1 MPPFPFQSLF
11 TDPPQR
17 RQVSGPGA
25 SADWRIKPTS
35 LLDDDADPRF
45 PAFQQAWQQGAD
57 LGELFGP
64 SPFALH
70 GIVAPSGGDNT
81 RPDVAKVQTLL
92 GKVGYLDLG
101 QDGPSGYANP
111 ATDTAIR
118 KFQKDKGLA
127 VDGVLKPGGPTITAL
142 GGLLGGTTPASSTAQ
157 PKSLFGEFNES
168 AAPQAS
174 IGQAEGDWMDQMNR
188 PGWASD
194 PRHPGRP
201 TLPFGSPLGAD
212 RWAASSMANA
222 LLGRSDYQD
231 AIKHFQGEI
240 ARDRAASMPHLAAVH
255 EEMTARNPDLADRF
269 ATQMRAAGLTEE
281 GQPPSRED
289 GSSPDSGPGW
299 YRDKDGRLVIII
311 TKPGDGG
318 NGTGSGQGGNGNDGG
333 DQIPIDTVPGNQ
345 ESKDNGQCRQ
355 LRVNAANA
363 ELHHKYTAERF
374 HEVATQVE
382 MVRKRLDD
390 AIAKRDSTIGDA
402 LGSAAADCLAAAA
415 TAGATT
421 KGKWP
426 AKLSAAAIACI
437 KANLKPE
444 KGFDLGEILSH
455 DDDVGQIERDLA
467 EAVES
472 QKLMLK
478 ELEAAGT
485 AMQEAQGALSQAGCS
500 NEGVS

>member
-1 MPPFPFQSLF
+1 M
-11 TDPPQR
+11 
-17 RQVSGPGA
+17 
-25 SADWRIKPTS
+25 
-35 LLDDDADPRF
+35 
-45 PAFQQAWQQGAD
+45 
-57 LGELFGP
+57 
-64 SPFALH
+64 
-70 GIVAPSGGDNT
+70 
-81 RPDVAKVQTLL
+81 
-92 GKVGYLDLG
+92 
-101 QDGPSGYANP
+101 
-111 ATDTAIR
+111 
-118 KFQKDKGLA
+118 
-127 VDGVLKPGGPTITAL
+127 DGVLKPGGPTITAL

-157 PKSLFGEFNES
+157 PKSLFGEFNEG

-174 IGQAEGDWMDQMNR
+174 IGQAEGDWMGKMNR
-188 PGWASD
+188 PGWATS
-194 PRHPGRP
+194 
-201 TLPFGSPLGAD
+201 PFGSALGAD
-212 RWAASSMANA
+212 RWAASDMASA

-355 LRVNAANA
+355 LKVNAANA
-363 ELHHKYTAERF
+363 ALHHKYTSERF
-374 HEVATQVE
+374 REAADQAKE
-382 MVRKRLDD
+382 LRRQLDD
-390 AIAKRDSTIGDA
+390 RIKNRDKTILDA
-402 LGSAAADCLAAAA
+402 LGSAAGDCLAAAA

-421 KGKWP
+421 KGKWS

-500 NEGVS
+500 NEGYS